1 METAEEDLNLSFGT
15 PQKIGDLFDP
25 IINTRGVDLTMAM
38 KFPLK
43 FGNAGQ
49 YEFSQA
55 AFHHVIVGDTT
66 DRPIKT
72 LAGTIVERVLAGG
85 LHTYDGWL
93 KFVSQH
99 PKTVHLLQFKFGV
112 DEGWW
117 FARELQNGVITLK
130 IPRRLFNKSAASITQ
145 QPDTHYKSGY
155 LWKTLFPRSYSNE
168 NIANAIGE
176 ALGKIDEELSDE
188 LSAANPDG
196 VLYGYTAVDDPF
208 TAMLIR
214 IQVRG
219 NQIMSAF
226 PAWDQPLTG
235 NNGKPYSHG
244 QSISFLIAE
253 SVVDCSAYQRAYGP
267 VFPHQRFD
275 LDALLATT
283 PDFIRRRRL
292 RNPGD
297 LVNVRHRARAR
308 ELERFAD
315 RATPADLDFIDT
327 YLADYP
333 CAKDPFATQVAV
345 YTNFL
350 AELDRDRSIFN
361 AAQVT
366 ENIGECLWVLA
377 RCDEKFNTRRAVNA
391 MVRFLGMAL
400 VHTGGVNTLMFKAL
414 IGDMVT
420 LALAHP
426 NPTALHDVLNA
437 LATSPCRAAVYTE
450 FDLIPYAWKKDEERF
465 DLSAPIEIMLTVDHL
480 LEFLAFNLGENYLL
494 AFDREQRLQFA
505 RDFLDFHA
513 QWRLATDIMSKL
525 AGRDFDFFMPTVLDL
540 TELDTQTP
548 PDEKDL
554 DNIIYDYSRMMV
566 MMRQRIVLEDPVA
579 YSTKFED
586 IDVSVPSGA
595 ELLRQKFKYLHIR
608 SRHLQMLEKAKAY
621 ADRVGYAKLSKSC
634 DQAILRLPKE
644 GVPLPRSIPDYI
656 PSWRQ
661 KLEPDHPL
669 LTAGL
674 EAIFGKA
681 PDEIQ

>member
-1 METAEEDLNLSFGT
+1 MT
-15 PQKIGDLFDP
+15 
-25 IINTRGVDLTMAM
+25 
-38 KFPLK
+38 FPLK
-43 FGNAGQ
+43 LGNAGQ
-49 YEFSQA
+49 YELSQA
-55 AFHHVIVGDTT
+55 AFDHIIAGDTT
-66 DRPIKT
+66 DRPVKT
-72 LAGTIVERVLAGG
+72 LSGTMVEKVLAGG
-85 LHTYDGWL
+85 LHTYDGWQ

-99 PKTVHLLQFKFGV
+99 PKTVHLMQFRVGI

-155 LWKTLFPRSYSNE
+155 LWKTLFPRSYSDE
-168 NIANAIGE
+168 NISNAIGE
-176 ALGKIDEELSDE
+176 ALGKIDEELSDK
-188 LSAANPDG
+188 LSAAKPDG

-235 NNGKPYSHG
+235 NNGKPYSHA
-244 QSISFLIAE
+244 QSISFLLAE
-253 SVVDCSAYQRAYGP
+253 SVVDSSAFKGAYGP
-267 VFPHQRFD
+267 VFPSQRFD

-283 PDFIRRRRL
+283 PEFIRTRRR

-297 LVNVRHRARAR
+297 LVNVRHKARGP
-308 ELERFAD
+308 ELVRFAYT
-315 RATPADLDFIDT
+315 ATSADLDVIDA

-333 CAKDPFATQVAV
+333 CAKDPFATQAAV
-345 YTNFL
+345 YANFL
-350 AELDRDRSIFN
+350 AELDRKLAIFN

-366 ENIGECLWVLA
+366 ENIGECLWVLT

-400 VHTGGVNTLMFKAL
+400 VHTGGLNTLMFKAL
-414 IGDMVT
+414 IGDMVS
-420 LALAHP
+420 LAMVHP
-426 NPTALHDVLNA
+426 DPTALHDVLNA

-450 FDLIPYAWKKDEERF
+450 FDLIPYAWQRDEEKF
-465 DLSAPIEIMLTVDHL
+465 DPSAPIEIMLTVDHL
-480 LEFLAFNLGENYLL
+480 LEFLASNLGENYLL
-494 AFDREQRLQFA
+494 VLDKEQRLQFA
-505 RDFLDFHA
+505 RNFLDFHD
-513 QWRLATDIMSKL
+513 QWRLAADVMSKL

-540 TELDTQTP
+540 TELDSQTP
-548 PDEKDL
+548 PEEKDL

-566 MMRQRIVLEDPVA
+566 MMRQRIVLEDPAA
-579 YSTKFED
+579 YSTKLED
-586 IDVSVPSGA
+586 IDKSMPSHA
-595 ELLRQKFKYLHIR
+595 DLVRQKFKYFHVR
-608 SRHLQMLEKAKAY
+608 SMHLQMLEKAKAY

-634 DQAILRLPKE
+634 DEAIHRLPKE
-644 GVPLPRSIPDYI
+644 GVPLPKLIPDYI

-661 KLEPDHPL
+661 KLEPHHPL
-669 LTAGL
+669 FTAGL
-674 EAIFGKA
+674 EEILGQA